1 MMMEAKIRPEDL
13 SEYRLVRIK
22 YDHTKKEYEAFP
34 EKLDNED
41 LEFVASLDTS
51 CPNETIL
58 KKTSVSDWVW
68 CTSKELDRMVEIMEK
83 HTIRYKITDH
93 TKEYYKSP
101 EKVSTLRERV
111 DEWMAERIDAD
122 FVLDRI
128 SCVGLEN
135 ISKFERKILEKQSKT
150 I

>member
-1 MMMEAKIRPEDL
+1 MKTKIRPEEL

-22 YDHTKKEYEAFP
+22 YDHTKKEYESFP
-34 EKLDNED
+34 DLLDKED

-51 CPNETIL
+51 RPNETIA
-58 KKTSVSDWVW
+58 KKSSVSDWVW
-68 CTSKELDRMVEIMEK
+68 CTSKELERMVEIMDK

-93 TKEYYKSP
+93 TSEYYKSP